1 MLVLRQESELVLK
14 SRWVF
19 PEKLLDAGF
28 EFGWPRLQPAIAEL
42 TRSW

>member
-14 SRWVF
+14 SGWVF

-28 EFGWPRLQPAIAEL
+28 AFR
-42 TRSW
+42 